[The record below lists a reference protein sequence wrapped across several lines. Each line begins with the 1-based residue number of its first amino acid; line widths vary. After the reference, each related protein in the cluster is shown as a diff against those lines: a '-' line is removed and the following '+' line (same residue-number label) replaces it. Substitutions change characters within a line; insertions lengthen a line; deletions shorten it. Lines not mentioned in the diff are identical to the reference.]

1 MPEQTKL
8 SDEEA
13 FRKLQLTEL
22 DMLQAVGRFCDDNGL
37 TWFLDGG
44 TALGALRHRGF
55 IPWDDDIDIGMPR
68 DDFERLISLAETKFP
83 DGYSLHTLSNTA
95 GYTPLFAK
103 VYKNG
108 TKNYTS
114 ATMNARC
121 DQGIYVDIFP
131 YDELSSDTK
140 TRRKQVRNA
149 RIWQRIAF
157 LYSQTTMDMPHGGLL
172 GLAEK
177 IAFFVGHCVARLTL
191 TQEKIRRHAEKSID
205 PHADSGILLSFAWA
219 EYEGFPREIVI
230 PTAPQTFE
238 GHVFPAPGR
247 LDEYLTA
254 TYGNWEALPPEDQRQ
269 THMPQLLDFGDGSYW
284 ARES

>member
-13 FRKLQLTEL
+13 LRKLQLTEL
-22 DMLQAVGRFCDDNGL
+22 DMLQVLGQFCDDNGL

-44 TALGALRHRGF
+44 TALGALRHGGF

-68 DDFERLISLAETKFP
+68 ADFEQLVSLAKTEFP
-83 DGYSLHTLSNTA
+83 DGYSLHTLTNTA

-103 VYKNG
+103 MYKNG

-140 TRRKQVRNA
+140 TRRRQVRNA

-157 LYSQTTMDMPHGGLL
+157 LYSQTTMDMPHGGLAGFL
-172 GLAEK
+172 EKAAFFAGHCLSK
-177 IAFFVGHCVARLTL
+177 IALTP
-191 TQEKIRRHAEKSID
+191 EKIRLHAEKSID
-205 PHADSGILLSFAWA
+205 PQADSGILLSFAWA
-219 EYEGFPREIVI
+219 EYEGFPRETII
-230 PTAPQTFE
+230 PTALQTFE
-238 GHVFPAPGR
+238 GHAFPVPGR
-247 LDEYLTA
+247 LEDFLAT
-254 TYGNWEALPPEDQRQ
+254 TYGDWRTLPPEDQQQ
-269 THMPQLLDFGDGSYW
+269 THMPQLLDFGDGTYW
-284 ARES
+284 KREA